1 MKYKFRNFLRD
12 DQGSLSVLILA
23 FLLASILVLMALT
36 NISSIYL
43 AKRTLTQGTE
53 AATQRGVRNL
63 NFEKYYEKQSI
74 LLDSDPGIP
83 IDCSRG
89 RKDALDAMDN
99 WISLSKNEVQSLG
112 RANLIDAEISEFHCD
127 GYEISLSTLARI
139 KLPFAVPIFGIEE
152 VQIRSQVSSIAE
164 RKITSNFYGIDIN

>member
-1 MKYKFRNFLRD
+1 MKDRFRQFLRD
-12 DQGSLSVLILA
+12 EQGSLSILILA
-23 FLLASILVLMALT
+23 LLLASILVLMALT
-36 NISSIYL
+36 NISSVYL
-43 AKRTLTQGTE
+43 AKRALTQGTE

-74 LLDSDPGIP
+74 LLDNDPGIP
-83 IDCSRG
+83 IDCSQG
-89 RKDALDAMDN
+89 RIDSLEAMDS

-112 RANLIDAEISEFHCD
+112 RANLIDVEISEFRCD

-139 KLPFAVPIFGIEE
+139 KLPFTVSLFGIEE

>member
-1 MKYKFRNFLRD
+1 MKDRFRQFLRD
-12 DQGSLSVLILA
+12 EQGSLSILILA
-23 FLLASILVLMALT
+23 LLLASILLLMALT
-36 NISSIYL
+36 NISSVYL
-43 AKRTLTQGTE
+43 AKRALTQGTE

-74 LLDSDPGIP
+74 LLDNDPGIP
-83 IDCSRG
+83 IDCSQG
-89 RKDALDAMDN
+89 RIDSLEAMDS

-112 RANLIDAEISEFHCD
+112 RANLINVEISEFRCD

-139 KLPFAVPIFGIEE
+139 KLPFTVSLFGIEE

>member
-1 MKYKFRNFLRD
+1 MKDRFRQLLQD
-12 DQGSLSVLILA
+12 DRGSLSILILA

-36 NISSIYL
+36 NISSVYL
-43 AKRTLTQGTE
+43 AKRALTQGTE

-74 LLDSDPGIP
+74 LQDNDPGIP
-83 IDCSRG
+83 IDCSQG
-89 RKDALDAMDN
+89 RKDSLDAMDN
-99 WISLSKNEVQSLG
+99 WIKLSKYEVKSLG
-112 RANLIDAEISEFHCD
+112 RANLIAVEISEFRCD
-127 GYEISLSTLARI
+127 GYEISLSTLARV
-139 KLPFAVPIFGIEE
+139 KLPFAVPVFGIEE